1 MLTDLVRVS
10 WFCRTAVCSTVGIF
24 VTFWRNLNKYS
35 VRQLFLIIASVFCSL
50 CLISY
55 FILSCDFHLFF
66 PPFHSPFISLFVSL
80 CVFLHPP
87 PPLPMDMQEFSTTT
101 TAVLLLLCL
110 QKQQTV
116 IRCSVFV
123 GVLFP
128 FQKPIL
134 WEYITRNA
142 GWHSA

>member
-80 CVFLHPP
+80 CLFLHPLSP
-87 PPLPMDMQEFSTTT
+87 SHGYARVQYYYNSGLAS
-101 TAVLLLLCL
+101 
-110 QKQQTV
+110 
-116 IRCSVFV
+116 SVFA
-123 GVLFP
+123 
-128 FQKPIL
+128 
-134 WEYITRNA
+134 ETANSY
-142 GWHSA
+142 SM